1 MSKDKKLAFIAAVA
15 AGDKELARSI
25 LEEIKA
31 APPSPKRRGALG
43 SLPMGINS
51 GLASLA
57 GAPVDVT
64 NWALSGVDKLAGT
77 NLSTDRPLGGSMF
90 LKKAMRG
97 WDKVPALS
105 SMTYDDINQLHPSD
119 RPFAVAGETIGSS
132 VIPAAIPLKMAKNA
146 VVAAPI
152 VKEGWKGFFEPIL
165 KAARDNP
172 GKFALTE
179 AGLAA
184 ASGQGAAIAEMAA
197 PGNPYAR
204 VGGEILGGL
213 INPTRVI
220 KGAYEGAGTAATKF
234 TGITSQAAREEAAAK
249 LIGKEY
255 EKTGENVNA
264 TIAALRD
271 KDGFGLD
278 LTSGQQTGSPTLLSI
293 EKQLASADPGFSSRA
308 AQRPPVAFDRLREAG
323 GDVTASGN
331 SEDLSAAM
339 QRTLAD
345 TQSDIAAPN
354 LAAQVAALRA
364 RENVGNVSNPDMAA
378 SSVRAR
384 EILENAEQSAR
395 NRETAAWKQ
404 VSPDEPGDASNVL
417 AAREQIRDR
426 LLPNENMPAPIEVF
440 TGGLERTAATPINTG
455 LLDVS
460 GAPITRPGNSNITSG
475 MLKTL
480 RTRALKAARDARSG
494 ISPNSDLANQMN
506 AIARGALDDLNNIES
521 ISPDVV
527 VARNISRELHDDFTR
542 TFAGQSRS
550 LKSTGAPSV
559 EPENMLPKALGAGG
573 TAGDVKMRQL
583 SQAAER
589 GDVGQYPRQEYQQAM
604 NNEQETF
611 LRGAVQSTIDQATGR
626 VDPNRLAAWMR
637 KNEAILDRFP
647 QLRDDL
653 ASAQSAQMSA
663 TRADAIAQQAATD
676 ANKTRIAEIARSENP
691 SNDIAKILSASNPNR
706 NLEFSELATAAARS
720 GQNAVDGLASTTME
734 YVFRAATGPTGKF
747 DFERF
752 SHILLDKGPSGKG
765 ASLLDDMQANN
776 ILDGAK
782 ASRLNAILERAGKIQ
797 TAIDN
802 PIAASEMSQ
811 APDLLTGLII
821 RTLGAKMGS
830 RIAKILPFG
839 SGGGFVAPDAG
850 SKAAQILIDKMPSA
864 KVTEV
869 LIKAAENPHLMEI
882 LLTKVKTEK
891 QATELYRQLN
901 AFLVGS
907 GVNFIRAE
915 TDEDRKNK
923 ERIIPHITIRG
934 RPLAKSLNAV
944 RQ

>member
-1 MSKDKKLAFIAAVA
+1 
-15 AGDKELARSI
+15 
-25 LEEIKA
+25 
-31 APPSPKRRGALG
+31 
-43 SLPMGINS
+43 
-51 GLASLA
+51 
-57 GAPVDVT
+57 
-64 NWALSGVDKLAGT
+64 
-77 NLSTDRPLGGSMF
+77 
-90 LKKAMRG
+90 
-97 WDKVPALS
+97 
-105 SMTYDDINQLHPSD
+105 MTYDDINQLHPSD

-132 VIPAAIPLKMAKNA
+132 VIPAAAPFMAAKRVSA
-146 VVAAPI
+146 AAPI
-152 VKEGWKGFFEPIL
+152 VRQGWKSFVEPIVRS
-165 KAARDNP
+165 ARDNP
-172 GKFALTE
+172 GKFAITE

-184 ASGQGAAIAEMAA
+184 AAAQGAAIAEIAA

-204 VGGEILGGL
+204 MGGEIVGGL

-234 TGITSQAAREEAAAK
+234 AGFTSQAAKEEAAAK

-255 EKTGENVNA
+255 GKTGEDVNA
-264 TIAALRD
+264 TIAALRA

-293 EKQLASADPGFSSRA
+293 EKQLASANPGFSSRA
-308 AQRPPVAFDRLREAG
+308 AQRPSVAFDRLREAG

-378 SSVRAR
+378 ASVRAR
-384 EILENAEQSAR
+384 EILENAEQSAG

-404 VSPDEPGDASNVL
+404 VSPDELGDASNVL

-460 GAPITRPGNSNITSG
+460 GAPITRPGDTDITSG
-475 MLKTL
+475 ELLRL

-494 ISPNSDLANQMN
+494 ISPNSDLANQME
-506 AIARGALDDLNNIES
+506 AIARGALADLNNIKS

-542 TFAGQSRS
+542 TFAGESRS
-550 LKSTGAPSV
+550 LKPTGAPSV
-559 EPENMLPKALGAGG
+559 EPENLLPKALGAGG

-734 YVFRAATGPTGKF
+734 YVFRTATGPTGKF

-752 SHILLDKGPSGKG
+752 SQILLDKGPSGKS
-765 ASLLDDMQANN
+765 ASLLDDMQANS
-776 ILDGAK
+776 ILDEGK
-782 ASRLNAILERAGKIQ
+782 VSRLSTILERAGKIQ
-797 TAIDN
+797 AAIDN

-811 APDLLTGLII
+811 APDLLTGII
-821 RTLGAKMGS
+821 TRTLGAKTGS

-850 SKAAQILIDKMPSA
+850 SKAAQILIDKLPSA

-907 GVNFIRAE
+907 GVNNQR
-915 TDEDRKNK
+915 T
-923 ERIIPHITIRG
+923 P
-934 RPLAKSLNAV
+934 SS
-944 RQ
+944 